1 MANHIDEFFNDD
13 FVPNFSPNE
22 SFEYTMIPTQKLEA
36 YKRLLADTFQLQLNA
51 GDFFYYACA
60 QMLNV
65 VSEDV
70 EWVVEHIQQFGDD
83 GLYSAMAYIQNQEP
97 ILPYQTHDF
106 DKAMKVLVDRKQEVF
121 GDIDWDFHGYREDGP
136 YRTINEEWL

>member
-1 MANHIDEFFNDD
+1 MK
-13 FVPNFSPNE
+13 
-22 SFEYTMIPTQKLEA
+22 MKKLEA

-60 QMLNV
+60 QALNV

-70 EWVVEHIQQFGDD
+70 DWVIEHIRQFGDE
-83 GLYSAMAYIQNQEP
+83 GLYSSMAYIQNQEP

-106 DKAMKVLVDRKQEVF
+106 EAAMKVLVDRKQVVE
-121 GDIDWDFHGYREDGP
+121 GDIDWDYHGYKNDGP
-136 YRTINEEWL
+136 YRTVNED

>member
-1 MANHIDEFFNDD
+1 MTNHIDEFFNDD
-13 FVPNFSPNE
+13 FVPNFPPNQ

-36 YKRLLADTFQLQLNA
+36 YKRLLDDTFQLQLNA
-51 GDFFYYACA
+51 GDFFYFACA

-70 EWVVEHIQQFGDD
+70 EWVVEQFSDE

-97 ILPYQTHDF
+97 LPPYITIKFTD
-106 DKAMKVLVDRKQEVF
+106 AMKVLVDRKQEVF
-121 GDIDWDFHGYREDGP
+121 GDIDWDYHGYKEEGP

>member
-1 MANHIDEFFNDD
+1 MTKE
-13 FVPNFSPNE
+13 
-22 SFEYTMIPTQKLEA
+22 EA
-36 YKRLLADTFQLQLNA
+36 YERMLADTFQLQLNA
-51 GDFFYYACA
+51 GDFFYFACA

-97 ILPYQTHDF
+97 IKPYLT
-106 DKAMKVLVDRKQEVF
+106 DKFNEALKVLVDRSKRYLVILIGIF
-121 GDIDWDFHGYREDGP
+121 MDIEKMVN
-136 YRTINEEWL
+136 IEL

>member
-1 MANHIDEFFNDD
+1 MSNHIDEFFNDE
-13 FVPNFSPNE
+13 FVPNFPPNQ
-22 SFEYTMIPTQKLEA
+22 SFQYTMIPTQKLEA

-70 EWVVEHIQQFGDD
+70 EWVVEHIQQFGDE
-83 GLYSAMAYIQNQEP
+83 GLYSAGIHSKP
-97 ILPYQTHDF
+97 
-106 DKAMKVLVDRKQEVF
+106 
-121 GDIDWDFHGYREDGP
+121 
-136 YRTINEEWL
+136 RTN

>member
-1 MANHIDEFFNDD
+1 MTNHIDEFFNDD
-13 FVPNFSPNE
+13 FVPNLPPNE
-22 SFEYTMIPTQKLEA
+22 SFKYTMIPTKKLEA

-51 GDFFYYACA
+51 GDFFYFACA

-70 EWVVEHIQQFGDD
+70 EWVVEHIQQFSDE

-97 ILPYQTHDF
+97 LPPYITIKFTD
-106 DKAMKVLVDRKQEVF
+106 AMKVLVDRKQEVF
-121 GDIDWDFHGYREDGP
+121 GDIDWEFHGYQEEGP
-136 YRTINEEWL
+136 YRTIKED

>member
-1 MANHIDEFFNDD
+1 
-13 FVPNFSPNE
+13 
-22 SFEYTMIPTQKLEA
+22 MILNKLEA
-36 YKRLLADTFQLQLNA
+36 YKRLLDDTFQLQLNA

-70 EWVVEHIQQFGDD
+70 DWVVEHIQQFGDE
-83 GLYSAMAYIQNQEP
+83 GLYSAMAYIQNQQP
-97 ILPYQTHDF
+97 INPYLTIKFTD
-106 DKAMKVLVDRKQEVF
+106 AMKVLVDRKQEVF
-121 GDIDWDFHGYREDGP
+121 GDIDWEYHGYREEGP

>member
-1 MANHIDEFFNDD
+1 MTNEETYGDD
-13 FVPNFSPNE
+13 FVANFPPNKSL
-22 SFEYTMIPTQKLEA
+22 EYVMIPTQKLEA
-36 YKRLLADTFQLQLNA
+36 YKRLLDDTFQLQLNA
-51 GDFFYYACA
+51 GDFFYYSCA

-97 ILPYQTHDF
+97 IKPYLTDTF
-106 DKAMKVLVDRKQEVF
+106 NEALKVLVDRKQEVF
-121 GDIDWDFHGYREDGP
+121 GDTDWDFHGYREDGK
-136 YRTINEEWL
+136 YRTINEEWV